1 MFFAQGGMWIA
12 NDILVNPRKL
22 TTVLAKEAHAN
33 GMLFSIA
40 VCSGHI
46 WIFISAKWTKW
57 MAEIM
62 C

>member
-46 WIFISAKWTKW
+46 WIFISAK
-57 MAEIM
+57 
-62 C
+62 